1 MLSVTTAVALLGCL
15 GGIVMGFVARRM
27 RFCTLSAIESATFG
41 GDFTQARMW
50 ALAIAVSMAG
60 TQGLH
65 LLGAVDIDA
74 SFHVVAEVNWLG
86 AIAGGLIFGLGMA
99 AIGTCSFG
107 SLLRLGGGDLR
118 ALFDMLVIGV
128 VGYMTM
134 RGITGVFREEVIEA
148 VALPLPEGVT
158 QDLPT
163 LLSAALGA
171 PLPAFRIALAALFS
185 GGILYWCLHDPSFR
199 RRPSAIFGGA
209 VVGLVVV
216 SGWAVTG
223 IVGADPF
230 EPQRLVSYTYI
241 RPVGDTLVYLMTFSG
256 STINFG
262 IGTVFGTLAGAA
274 LAAMSSGEYRWEGF
288 DDLQEMRRH
297 LFGAAC
303 IGFGGVTAVGCTI
316 GQGVTGI
323 GTLALTS
330 FLALA
335 SMCLGGALGVRY
347 LVYGGLGSFSLRR
360 E

>member
-15 GGIVMGFVARRM
+15 GGIVMGFVARRL

-50 ALAIAVSMAG
+50 ALAVAVSIAG
-60 TQGLH
+60 TQVLH
-65 LLGAVDIDA
+65 LLGVIDIGA

-118 ALFDMLVIGV
+118 AFFDMLVIAV

-134 RGITGVFREEVIEA
+134 RGITGVFREEVIE
-148 VALPLPEGVT
+148 VTALPLPESVT

-163 LLSAALGA
+163 LLAATIGA
-171 PLPAFRIALAALFS
+171 SLPALRVVITALVA
-185 GGILYWCLHDPSFR
+185 GGILYWCFRDPAFR
-199 RRPSAIFGGA
+199 RQPSAILGGM

-223 IVGADPF
+223 TVGADPF
-230 EPQRLVSYTYI
+230 DPQRLVSFTYI
-241 RPVGDTLVYLMTFSG
+241 RPVSDTLVYLMTFSG
-256 STINFG
+256 STITFG
-262 IGTVFGTLAGAA
+262 IGTVFGALAGAA
-274 LAAMSSGEYRWEGF
+274 LAATSNGEYRWEGF
-288 DDLQEMRRH
+288 DDLREMRRH

-303 IGFGGVTAVGCTI
+303 IGFGGVTAMGCTI
-316 GQGVTGI
+316 GQGVTGV

-330 FLALA
+330 FLALG

-347 LVYGGLGSFSLRR
+347 LIYGGFGAFSLRG